1 MLVASRAT
9 GPAPNKHSSAPGAND
24 IVPVSGDVRVT
35 MMAAANHS
43 QRRMALLHAEGVCSN
58 QGGKKAARPFD
69 GDSYFS
75 ASNGWVIFA
84 TGKMRHTQNCPHP
97 PNC

>member
-1 MLVASRAT
+1 MYLVET
-9 GPAPNKHSSAPGAND
+9 GSEAAA
-24 IVPVSGDVRVT
+24 IWAIT
-35 MMAAANHS
+35 AANHS
-43 QRRMALLHAEGVCSN
+43 QRRMALLAAERVCSN

-84 TGKMRHTQNCPHP
+84 TGKMRHTLLWN
-97 PNC
+97 NRGTRSVVGNYLTRIGFS